1 MMEGD
6 DLFIEYLE
14 KKNITLKIVII
25 QNKIKYI
32 GKIKPTIKKLD
43 LNADRKRQWFGKLTG
58 IDESHN
64 DSMPSS
70 LNWITKKI
78 SRKQMCYDINK
89 IKIILQYC

>member
-1 MMEGD
+1 MEGG

-43 LNADRKRQWFGKLTG
+43 LNADRKRFWLGR
-58 IDESHN
+58 IESMNDEIMN
-64 DSMPSS
+64 ESMSLS
-70 LNWITKKI
+70 LNYFDK
-78 SRKQMCYDINK
+78 
-89 IKIILQYC
+89 